1 MGYHSGTR
9 CASDGALAPLLEMA
23 HLDTMTTE
31 PPRAP
36 SGPPKEPAA
45 QPQQPA
51 APPPSP
57 PEWTR
62 GWYTEPFERREI
74 RKARERADRASR
86 RADRATRRV
95 REAEERAGGQRTGS
109 HQLLDVMG
117 DAATAALTA
126 VSAAADEAQARLAA
140 KARMRELE
148 HAVVIA
154 RVGGPVDVAPPTR
167 EEALKLADRVD
178 PGSVAATFVRGLGF
192 ILAGI
197 AAFVMMLVGGFGW
210 FGVAVPI
217 AIIVAGG
224 SLGNRIAIAD
234 RGRKASRI
242 QFELTSAHL
251 AGTGLAAGAATGQL
265 AQGARPAG
273 AHPGPAVAA
282 GPGTARPTLTEAG
295 DPRTRSEILARLDR
309 LIANVRGLMAE
320 SDVATLERIRASAAR
335 ALPPNDA
342 PLDLADHEMW
352 LLRQTCIDYL
362 PGALEHYVSLPS
374 DRASEPVLD
383 GRSAREVLDEQ
394 LALIERR
401 LDQMATRAYQRQAG
415 GLLTHARF
423 VADVLRPDPFQVRL
437 AELAAPGP
445 NPALVA
451 ATPDPAPDAA
461 MGPGHATEAS
471 TTMDRAASGTREH
484 A

>member
-1 MGYHSGTR
+1 MP
-9 CASDGALAPLLEMA
+9 SDGALAPLLEMA

-154 RVGGPVDVAPPTR
+154 RVGGRVDVAPPTR

-224 SLGNRIAIAD
+224 SLGNRIQIAD
-234 RGRKASRI
+234 RGHKASRI

-273 AHPGPAVAA
+273 AHPGPAVAVA
-282 GPGTARPTLTEAG
+282 PGTARPPLTEAG

-309 LIANVRGLMAE
+309 LIANVRGLMTE
-320 SDVATLERIRASAAR
+320 SDVATLERIRGSAAR
-335 ALPPNDA
+335 ALPPTDA

-423 VADVLRPDPFQVRL
+423 VVDVLRPDPFQVRL
-437 AELAAPGP
+437 AELAATGP
-445 NPALVA
+445 DPALVT
-451 ATPDPAPDAA
+451 ATPDRAPDAA
-461 MGPGHATEAS
+461 LGPGHATETS